1 MGDRCLPMGVN
12 EIMSQ
17 RVVSVKMDDS
27 LHTLKELF
35 EATGF
40 HHLLVVEDKKLVGV
54 ISDRDLLKSLS
65 PFTDTLSERLKD
77 RATLERR
84 AHQIMSRDIV
94 AIKEHS
100 SIMTAI
106 AFFNRR
112 SVSCLPVL
120 NGKGEPVGIVSWRDI
135 LRYMEEKV
143 LNKKRKE

>member
-1 MGDRCLPMGVN
+1 MGVN

-17 RVVSVKMDDS
+17 RVVSVQMDDS

-40 HHLLVVEDKKLVGV
+40 HHLLVVENKKLVGV

-94 AIKEHS
+94 AIQEHS
-100 SIMTAI
+100 SIMKAI

-112 SVSCLPVL
+112 RVSCLPVL
-120 NGKGEPVGIVSWRDI
+120 NQAGEPVGIVSWRDI
-135 LRYMEEKV
+135 LRYIEEKV
-143 LNKKRKE
+143 LKKQRIT